1 VSEQAA
7 AGRQRR
13 GRDRGPRTTLP
24 EQRPWAQP
32 ELRVQP
38 TEIVSGDELD
48 AIHDASMTILETI
61 GMELLDPEA
70 RSIMAAAGAEVDE
83 STMRVRF
90 PRELIERAV
99 AQAPAEFTLHS
110 WNPDHNVR
118 IGGRHLTF
126 ATVASAPHYI
136 DRDGVRRTGDRH
148 GFQDLL
154 KLAQMLN
161 AVHYIGGYP
170 VEPVDIHAG
179 IRHLEASYDILTLTD
194 KGLHCYSLGR
204 ERNVDCME
212 MVRIARG
219 VDQATL
225 DREPSLMTVV
235 NTNSPLRLDTPMSQ
249 GMIEFALHNQPVIV
263 TPFTLAGA
271 MAPITLAGAIAQQNA
286 EALAGIALVQ
296 TVNPGAPVMYGGFT
310 SNVDMQS
317 GAPAFGTPEYVKGAI
332 VSGQLC
338 RRYRLPYRASNV
350 CAANALDAQAA
361 YESVFS
367 LWGVINGGVNF
378 IMHGAGWMEGGLHAS
393 LDKMVLDA
401 DLLQMV
407 AAILDPLQ
415 VDASTMPIDT
425 IAEVGPGGHFF
436 GTAHT
441 QERFRNA
448 FYRPLLSDWRN
459 YESWEE
465 AGSPT
470 ADRKAHDL
478 ADRFLAA
485 YEPPPMDPEIQ
496 AELRAFVDRRIAG
509 GGVHTDF

>member
-1 VSEQAA
+1 
-7 AGRQRR
+7 
-13 GRDRGPRTTLP
+13 
-24 EQRPWAQP
+24 
-32 ELRVQP
+32 
-38 TEIVSGDELD
+38 
-48 AIHDASMTILETI
+48 
-61 GMELLDPEA
+61 
-70 RSIMAAAGAEVDE
+70 
-83 STMRVRF
+83 
-90 PRELIERAV
+90 
-99 AQAPAEFTLHS
+99 
-110 WNPDHNVR
+110 
-118 IGGRHLTF
+118 
-126 ATVASAPHYI
+126 
-136 DRDGVRRTGDRH
+136 
-148 GFQDLL
+148 
-154 KLAQMLN
+154 
-161 AVHYIGGYP
+161 
-170 VEPVDIHAG
+170 
-179 IRHLEASYDILTLTD
+179 
-194 KGLHCYSLGR
+194 
-204 ERNVDCME
+204 
-212 MVRIARG
+212 
-219 VDQATL
+219 
-225 DREPSLMTVV
+225 
-235 NTNSPLRLDTPMSQ
+235 
-249 GMIEFALHNQPVIV
+249 MIEFALHNQPVIV

-271 MAPITLAGAIAQQNA
+271 MAPITLAGALAQQNA
-286 EALAGIALVQ
+286 EALAGISLVQ

-393 LDKMVLDA
+393 LDKMILDA

-407 AAILDPLQ
+407 SAILDPLQ
-415 VDASTMPIDT
+415 VDATTMPIDT

-441 QERFRNA
+441 QERFRDA

-496 AELRAFVDRRIAG
+496 AELRAFVDRRIAE
-509 GGVHTDF
+509 GGVKTDF